1 MLPMNLSSDFF
12 GLDIGSHSIKVVQL
26 RRDNKRFILQAFGKA
41 NTPANALSSDAPL
54 DQDALS
60 EAIKTLVHDAKI
72 TASNVAV
79 AFPESAIFTR
89 VIELPSMGDKE
100 LANALQWEAEQYIPL
115 PLKDVKL
122 SWQILSRPD
131 SKDSGAKMSVFLVAA
146 PNSLID
152 RYVSLLKQAK
162 LNPIA
167 FETETI
173 AIKRALVDGRDAG
186 PTTLVISIGATTT
199 DLAIVSGG
207 VTSFTRSIATGGLAL
222 ARAIAQ
228 DLGFEMGQAEE
239 YKKNYGLVEDQL
251 EGKVMQAIKPVVDII
266 TSEIERAILFYQTR
280 HPVDPIKRVVL
291 VGGTANLPGM
301 VVYLAT
307 TIGLEVQIGSPWQNV
322 EIPAELQQQ
331 VKEDETSYA
340 VAVGLAMKEL

>member
-1 MLPMNLSSDFF
+1 MANDFF
-12 GLDIGSHSIKVVQL
+12 GLDIGTHSVKVVQL
-26 RRDNKRFILQAFGKA
+26 RRENKRFILQAFGKA
-41 NTPANALSSDAPL
+41 DTPVNALSSDAPL
-54 DQDALS
+54 DQSSLAAS
-60 EAIKTLVHDAKI
+60 VKTLVKDAKI
-72 TASNVAV
+72 TTSNVST

-89 VIELPSMGDKE
+89 VIEVPVMNDKE
-100 LANALQWEAEQYIPL
+100 LANAIQWEAEQYIPL

-131 SKDSGAKMSVFLVAA
+131 DKDSTAKMSVFLVAA
-146 PNSLID
+146 PVTLID
-152 RYVSLLKQAK
+152 RYMSVLKEAK

-173 AIKRALVDGRDAG
+173 AVKRCLVDGRDVG
-186 PTTLVISIGATTT
+186 PTTLLISIGASTT
-199 DLAIVSGG
+199 DLSIISNG
-207 VTSFTRSIATGGLAL
+207 VISFTRSIATGGSAL
-222 ARAIAQ
+222 GRAIAQ

-251 EGKVMQAIKPVVDII
+251 EGKIMQAIKPVIDII

-280 HPVDPIKRVVL
+280 HTMDPIKRVVL

-307 TIGLEVQIGSPWQNV
+307 TIGLEVQIGSAWQNV
-322 EIPAELQQQ
+322 EVPSHLQQQ
-331 VKEDETSYA
+331 VQADETSYA
-340 VAVGLAMKEL
+340 VAVGLAMKSYDS

>member
-1 MLPMNLSSDFF
+1 MPSDYF

-26 RRDNKRFILQAFGKA
+26 RRENKRFILQAFGKA
-41 NTPANALSSDAPL
+41 TTPPNALASDAPL
-54 DQDALS
+54 DQGALS
-60 EAIKTLVHDAKI
+60 EAVRNLVKDAKI
-72 TASNVAV
+72 TSTNVAV

-89 VIELPSMGDKE
+89 VIEIPNMGDKE
-100 LANALQWEAEQYIPL
+100 LANAIQWEAEQYIPL

-122 SWQILSRPD
+122 SWQVLSRPTA
-131 SKDSGAKMSVFLVAA
+131 KEPGAKMSVYLVAA
-146 PNSLID
+146 PNTLIE
-152 RYVSLLKQAK
+152 RYVGLLKQAK
-162 LNPIA
+162 LNPIS

-186 PTTLVISIGATTT
+186 PTTLIISVGATTT
-199 DLAIVSGG
+199 DLAIVSSG
-207 VTSFTRSIATGGLAL
+207 VTSFTRSIATGGSAL

-251 EGKVMQAIKPVVDII
+251 EGKVMQAIKPVFDII
-266 TSEIERAILFYQTR
+266 TSEIQRAILFYQTR
-280 HPVDPIKRVVL
+280 HPSDTIKRVVL

-307 TIGLEVQIGSPWQNV
+307 TIGLEVQIGSPWQSV
-322 EIPAELQQQ
+322 EIPSSLQQR

-340 VAVGLAMKEL
+340 VAVGLAMKELG

>member
-1 MLPMNLSSDFF
+1 MPTDFF

-26 RRDNKRFILQAFGKA
+26 RHENKRFILQAFGKA
-41 NTPANALSSDAPL
+41 NTPPNALSSDAPL

-60 EAIKTLVHDAKI
+60 EAVKNVVKDSKI
-72 TASNVAV
+72 TAANVAV

-89 VIELPSMGDKE
+89 VIEVPVMGDKE

-122 SWQILSRPD
+122 SWQILSRP
-131 SKDSGAKMSVFLVAA
+131 SAKDASAKMSVFLVAA
-146 PNSLID
+146 PNTLID
-152 RYVSLLKQAK
+152 RYVSLLRQAK
-162 LNPIA
+162 LNPVA

-173 AIKRALVDGRDAG
+173 AIKRALVDGRDTG

-251 EGKVMQAIKPVVDII
+251 EGKVMQAIKPVFDII

-280 HPVDPIKRVVL
+280 HPMDPIKRVVL

-322 EIPAELQQQ
+322 EIPAALQQR

-340 VAVGLAMKEL
+340 VAVGLAMKEM

>member
-1 MLPMNLSSDFF
+1 MASDFF
-12 GLDIGSHSIKVVQL
+12 GLDIGTHSIKVVQL
-26 RRDNKRFILQAFGKA
+26 RRDNKRFILQAFGKID
-41 NTPANALSSDAPL
+41 TPPNALSSDAPL

-60 EAIKTLVHDAKI
+60 NTLKTLIKDAKI
-72 TASNVAV
+72 TSSNVAT

-89 VIELPSMGDKE
+89 VIEVPAMNDKE
-100 LANALQWEAEQYIPL
+100 LANAIQWEAEQYIPL

-131 SKDSGAKMSVFLVAA
+131 VKDMQGQKMSVFLVAA
-146 PNSLID
+146 PITLID
-152 RYVSLLKQAK
+152 RYMSLLKAAK
-162 LNPIA
+162 LNPAA

-173 AIKRALVDGRDAG
+173 AIKRSLVDGREAG
-186 PTTLVISIGATTT
+186 PTTLLISIGATTT
-199 DLAIVSGG
+199 DLSIVSGG
-207 VTSFTRSIATGGLAL
+207 IISFTRSISTGGVAL

-251 EGKVMQAIKPVVDII
+251 EGKIMQAIKPVFDII
-266 TSEIERAILFYQTR
+266 TSEIERAVLFYQTR
-280 HPVDPIKRVVL
+280 HPMDPVKRVVL

-322 EIPAELQQQ
+322 IGI
-331 VKEDETSYA
+331 A
-340 VAVGLAMKEL
+340 VST

>member
-1 MLPMNLSSDFF
+1 MASDFF
-12 GLDIGSHSIKVVQL
+12 GLDIGTHSIKVVQI
-26 RRDNKRFILQAFGKA
+26 RRENKRFILQAFGKA
-41 NTPANALSSDAPL
+41 DTPPNSLSSDAPL
-54 DQDALS
+54 DQNALAA
-60 EAIKTLVHDAKI
+60 AIKSVVKDAKI
-72 TASNVAV
+72 TTANVTT

-89 VIELPSMGDKE
+89 VIEVPVMSDKE
-100 LANALQWEAEQYIPL
+100 LANAIQWEAEQYIPL

-122 SWQILSRPD
+122 SWQVLSRP
-131 SKDSGAKMSVFLVAA
+131 SGKDPNEKMNVFLVAA
-146 PNSLID
+146 PVTLIE
-152 RYVSLLKQAK
+152 RYLSLLKEAK

-173 AIKRALVDGRDAG
+173 AIKRALVDGREAG
-186 PTTLVISIGATTT
+186 PTTLLISIGATTT
-199 DLAIVSGG
+199 DLSIVSGG
-207 VTSFTRSIATGGLAL
+207 TISFTRSIATGGSAL

-251 EGKVMQAIKPVVDII
+251 EGKIMQAIKPVFDII
-266 TSEIERAILFYQTR
+266 TSEIDRAILFYQTR
-280 HPVDPIKRVVL
+280 HATDPIKRVVL

-322 EIPAELQQQ
+322 EIPAALQQR
-331 VKEDETSYA
+331 VKSDETSYA
-340 VAVGLAMKEL
+340 VAVGLAMKDF

>member
-1 MLPMNLSSDFF
+1 MSSDFF

-26 RRDNKRFILQAFGKA
+26 RHDNKRFILQAFGKA
-41 NTPANALSSDAPL
+41 NTPPNALSSDAPL

-60 EAIKTLVHDAKI
+60 AALRSLIKDAKI
-72 TASNVAV
+72 TTNNVAV

-89 VIELPSMGDKE
+89 VIEVPSMGDKE
-100 LANALQWEAEQYIPL
+100 LANAIQWEAEQYIPL

-122 SWQILSRPD
+122 SWQVLSRP
-131 SKDSGAKMSVFLVAA
+131 KEPGAKMSVFLVAA
-146 PNSLID
+146 PNTLID
-152 RYVSLLKQAK
+152 RYVSLLKAAK
-162 LNPIA
+162 LNPVS

-173 AIKRALVDGRDAG
+173 AIKRALVDGREAG
-186 PTTLVISIGATTT
+186 PTTLLISIGATTT

-207 VTSFTRSIATGGLAL
+207 VTSFTRSIATGGVAL

-251 EGKVMQAIKPVVDII
+251 EGKVMQAIKPVFDII

-280 HPVDPIKRVVL
+280 HPADPIKRVVL

-307 TIGLEVQIGSPWQNV
+307 TIGLEVQIGAPWQNV
-322 EIPAELQQQ
+322 EIPAELQQRI
-331 VKEDETSYA
+331 KEDETSYA
-340 VAVGLAMKEL
+340 VAIGLAMKEI